1 MAKINSDK
9 ELYFIHIPKNAG
21 TAFCNQFCNQTQIG
35 HRPVTMFNDN
45 IVNKSIAIIRN
56 PYDRLVSI
64 YEYNKTKESYWH
76 RHDGKNGKTKPPLM
90 EYCMTHTFS
99 DFVKRLVSGGF
110 NTLSHPNNLHIKSQY
125 SYIKPKVG
133 KVKTQLIHFE
143 NLNEELSKVLGKPVK
158 LQMQNK
164 SDRQNPHWED
174 YYKDNVNNSN
184 NNNINLNTS
193 LKDLVY
199 QYYKYDFMI
208 GGYLK

>member
-1 MAKINSDK
+1 MAKINCEK

-21 TAFCNQFCNQTQIG
+21 TAFCNQFCNGKQIG
-35 HRPVTMFNDN
+35 HRPVTMFNDE
-45 IVNKSIAIIRN
+45 IVKKSIAIVRN
-56 PYDRLVSI
+56 PYDRLVSV

-90 EYCMTHTFS
+90 EYCMTHTFAE
-99 DFVKRLVSGGF
+99 FVRHLVSGGF
-110 NTLSHPNNLHIKSQY
+110 NNLTHPNNLHIKTQY

-143 NLNEELSKVLGKPVK
+143 NLNEELSQVLGKSIE
-158 LQMQNK
+158 LQIQNK
-164 SDRQNPHWED
+164 SDRQQNHWINYYED
-174 YYKDNVNNSN
+174 NGNNLDNGNNV
-184 NNNINLNTS
+184 NTS

-208 GGYLK
+208 GGYSK